1 VLVFTGL
8 ISLAIAILFGLAPM
22 FQAQRVNANESLKQN
37 ARIAGDIQ
45 SRMRSGLVVG
55 QMAIALVLLV
65 GAGLMAKSF
74 WTLLHVSP
82 GFRTEHILTARL
94 TLSGSRYPDARR
106 IAAFQRELLER
117 VRNTPGV
124 QSAGLTAYLPLS
136 GTDNGWGFVIEGRP
150 ALRTGEYRS
159 QIRPPPVAE
168 EPRLHRCRRV
178 HARAG
183 GRGATFRNKRV
194 PSRVVLKL

>member
-1 VLVFTGL
+1 
-8 ISLAIAILFGLAPM
+8 M
-22 FQAQRVNANESLKQN
+22 NANESLKQS
-37 ARIAGDIQ
+37 ARIAGGVQ

-55 QMAIALVLLV
+55 QIAIALVLLI

-74 WTLLHVSP
+74 WSLLHVSP

-94 TLSGSRYPDARR
+94 TLSRSRYPDARR

-150 ALRTGEYRS
+150 PG
-159 QIRPPPVAE
+159 
-168 EPRLHRCRRV
+168 
-178 HARAG
+178 ARANTKWRSIG
-183 GRGATFRNKRV
+183 Q
-194 PSRVVLKL
+194 